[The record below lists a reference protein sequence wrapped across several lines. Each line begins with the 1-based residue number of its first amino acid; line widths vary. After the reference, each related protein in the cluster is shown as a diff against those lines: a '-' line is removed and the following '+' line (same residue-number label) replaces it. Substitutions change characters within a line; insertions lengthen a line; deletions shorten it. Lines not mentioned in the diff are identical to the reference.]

1 MKQFAKCV
9 GQMSL
14 SSKVTLHKC
23 VGQMSLSSKVT
34 LHTQDTQTTDC
45 SV

>member
-1 MKQFAKCV
+1 MKQFA
-9 GQMSL
+9 
-14 SSKVTLHKC
+14 KC

-34 LHTQDTQTTDC
+34 LHTQDTQTTNC